1 MLQFLGYKLSG
12 SSLGHLFCQQKG
24 WTGVQPYCDVDPDA
38 PPTPKPSHATLG
50 TSQSKHHPKSLTVFC
65 ASDHGCDYECHV
77 VNGVPTCV
85 CASGYELEDVTTC
98 VDIDEC
104 EENNGGCD
112 HVCINKPGTY
122 TCKQKLLQIKN
133 VSLSF
138 FGHFETSKKLC

>member
-1 MLQFLGYKLSG
+1 LNFDKIKQKTMLQFLGYKLSG

-38 PPTPKPSHATLG
+38 PPTPKPSHATHG

-122 TCKQKLLQIKN
+122 TCKQKLLLI
-133 VSLSF
+133 
-138 FGHFETSKKLC
+138 